1 MKTKTLFASMALAS
15 LALAQPASAAT
26 RSSDSLPQRG
36 VQATQ
41 SVERV
46 GAIADEAED
55 LRGRR
60 ALVIILIAAVIAALI
75 LAATG
80 GKSPG

>member
-1 MKTKTLFASMALAS
+1 MKTKTLLASMALAS
-15 LALAQPASAAT
+15 LALAQPVSAAT

-41 SVERV
+41 SVERA
-46 GAIADEAED
+46 GSLAGEAED
-55 LRGRR
+55 VRGSP
-60 ALVIILIAAVIAALI
+60 LVVILIITAI
-75 LAATG
+75 LAALLLATTG

>member
-1 MKTKTLFASMALAS
+1 MKTKTLFASLALAS
-15 LALAQPASAAT
+15 LALAQPVSAAT

-46 GAIADEAED
+46 GSLADEAED

-60 ALVIILIAAVIAALI
+60 ALVIILIAAIIAALI

>member
-1 MKTKTLFASMALAS
+1 MKTKTLLASMALAS
-15 LALAQPASAAT
+15 LALAQPLSAAT

-46 GAIADEAED
+46 GSLADEAED
-55 LRGRR
+55 VRGRP
-60 ALVIILIAAVIAALI
+60 AVIIIIIAAIIAALI
-75 LAATG
+75 LATTG